1 MVSAAAR
8 QRRNAADRI
17 AGTVCCGGEGLIA
30 ASKWRGFG
38 AHPSSRLLSP
48 PRPPIPFIS
57 RYVSPPLVW
66 RLHVYLCWAPSPSG
80 APEGNLR
87 CTRDSLR
94 RTTTARRYTHTLPV
108 LAHVGNSR
116 VRERTYCARDSIQGL
131 HCRAIE
137 IMTAAWAAPHCC
149 LQLFSMIGPPAI
161 NGPRVELV
169 HDRASVNTY
178 CGGTASWLFSTASIG
193 FRSRWVMFRCSW
205 KPWRWSTCR
214 LM

>member
-1 MVSAAAR
+1 MSAAAP
-8 QRRNAADRI
+8 QRRDGADRI

-57 RYVSPPLVW
+57 RYVSPRALLNRAACMAPT
-66 RLHVYLCWAPSPSG
+66 RLQLLG
-80 APEGNLR
+80 AQPQRRSRRESSL
-87 CTRDSLR
+87 TRDSLR

-116 VRERTYCARDSIQGL
+116 VRERTYCARDRIQGL

-137 IMTAAWAAPHCC
+137 IVTAA
-149 LQLFSMIGPPAI
+149 
-161 NGPRVELV
+161 
-169 HDRASVNTY
+169 
-178 CGGTASWLFSTASIG
+178 
-193 FRSRWVMFRCSW
+193 
-205 KPWRWSTCR
+205 
-214 LM
+214 